1 MNESIPVAGK
11 EEEERGKLLPFNM
24 MRKHVSWVYN
34 FFKKGLW
41 AIYKIDIMKK
51 VVTLQNDIGL
61 ESWVW
66 VLKPFAFCEGPN
78 CQKPI
83 LFIKDLKVPPFYAY
97 NKLGGTPP
105 PNFIGYPCID
115 MMWYVINPIPRIE
128 YHAYRTHKD
137 E

>member
-51 VVTLQNDIGL
+51 VVTLQNGSKWFGFQSHTL
-61 ESWVW
+61 S
-66 VLKPFAFCEGPN
+66 A
-78 CQKPI
+78 
-83 LFIKDLKVPPFYAY
+83 
-97 NKLGGTPP
+97 
-105 PNFIGYPCID
+105 
-115 MMWYVINPIPRIE
+115 
-128 YHAYRTHKD
+128 RT
-137 E
+137 